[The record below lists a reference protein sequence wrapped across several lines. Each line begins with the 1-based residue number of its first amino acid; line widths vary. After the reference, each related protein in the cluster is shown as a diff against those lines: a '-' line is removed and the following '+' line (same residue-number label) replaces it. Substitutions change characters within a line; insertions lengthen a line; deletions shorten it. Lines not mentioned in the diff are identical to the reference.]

1 MVSNRL
7 PVTLQRGPRGLESK
21 RSVGGLVSA
30 LDPLL
35 RRRGGSWV
43 GWPGTRL
50 RDDETLDET
59 GSEYGLHAVA
69 LTDTEVNRYYHGFS
83 NRTLWPL
90 FHSLPERARFDRRDW
105 EAYERVN
112 ARFAEASTQRLDPSR
127 PEHNLVWVHDY
138 QLMRTP
144 TGIRKLCPEARI
156 AFFLHIPFPPPD
168 LFRLLPWDRELLQG
182 LLGADLIGF
191 HVAGYARNFLECVDR
206 LLGARV
212 DHEASLIEFGSR
224 TIRVGAFPLG
234 IDFARYQSLAEQAA
248 PATRAGRE
256 RIILGVDRLDYT
268 KGIPN
273 RLRAFERLL
282 ELHPEYREQVILLQI
297 AVPSRS
303 QVAEYQALKR
313 EIDEIVGH
321 VNGRFATASW
331 SPIRYLYRSFPQ
343 ERLAALYRDADVTAV
358 TPLRDGMN
366 LIAKEF
372 VACQVDDPGVLVL
385 SQLAGAAER
394 MPEALLVNPHDLD
407 GSAEALHRALSMDE
421 PERRSRMLALRRR
434 ERRFDLDA
442 WGDHFLE
449 AARTPEAPLGLV
461 RPEEFE
467 AWLGAFVEGHPLA
480 LFLDFDGT
488 LAAIAQRPEE
498 AAMTAGMRSAIETCA
513 KRADTEVTI
522 VSGRGI
528 DDLEAA
534 VGIPGLTYAGNH
546 GFEIRGPEL
555 EDFRHAELAGFAAGA
570 RELIPKLEA
579 LAPDGAWIEAKG
591 PTLTFHFREVEP
603 ALHAELARNARS
615 EVEAAGFRARDGKYA
630 VEARPPIAWDKGS
643 ALLYILRHR
652 YGEAWSESV
661 RAIYVGDDQTDEDA
675 FRMLAGLGFTFRVGE
690 FSGLTE
696 ARRLLRD
703 PEAVEQLLSWLARR
717 PASSP

>member
-1 MVSNRL
+1 M
-7 PVTLQRGPRGLESK
+7 
-21 RSVGGLVSA
+21 
-30 LDPLL
+30 
-35 RRRGGSWV
+35 

-50 RDDETLDET
+50 REDETLAET
-59 GSEYGLHAVA
+59 DSEYGLHAVA
-69 LTDTEVNRYYHGFS
+69 LTDTEVTRYYHGFS

-90 FHSLPERARFDRRDW
+90 FHSLPERARFDQRDW
-105 EAYERVN
+105 ETYERVN
-112 ARFAEASTQRLDPSR
+112 ARFAEASTERLDPTQ
-127 PEHNLVWVHDY
+127 PDDNLVWVHDY

-144 TGIRKLCPEARI
+144 TRIRALRPEARI

-168 LFRLLPWDRELLQG
+168 LFRLLPWDRELLLG
-182 LLGADLIGF
+182 VLGADLVGF

-212 DHEASLIEFGSR
+212 DHERALVELGSR

-234 IDFARYQSLAEQAA
+234 IDFAQYQRLAEEAA
-248 PATRAGRE
+248 PASRASRE

-282 ELHPEYREQVILLQI
+282 ELHPEYREQVVLLQI

-321 VNGRFATASW
+321 VNGRFATATW
-331 SPIRYLYRSFPQ
+331 SPIRYLYRSFSP
-343 ERLAALYRDADVTAV
+343 EHLAALYRDADVANI

-372 VACQVDDPGVLVL
+372 VAAQVADPGVLVL

-394 MPEALLVNPHDLD
+394 MPEAILVNPHDLD
-407 GSAEALHRALSMDE
+407 GSAAALHRALSMDE
-421 PERRSRMLALRRR
+421 VERRSRMLALRRR

-442 WGDHFLE
+442 WGDHFLK
-449 AARTPEAPLGLV
+449 AARTPNLPLGRV

-467 AWLGAFVEGHPLA
+467 TWLRAFIEGHPLA

-488 LAAIAQRPEE
+488 LAAIARRPEE
-498 AAMTAGMRSAIETCA
+498 AAMTSGMRSAIEACV
-513 KRADTEVTI
+513 KRGDTEVAI

-534 VGIPGLTYAGNH
+534 VGITGLTYAGNH
-546 GFEIRGPEL
+546 GFEIRGPDL
-555 EDFRHAELAGFAAGA
+555 EDFRHAELAGFAASA
-570 RELIPKLEA
+570 QELVPKLEA
-579 LAPDGAWIEAKG
+579 LAGRGAWVEAKG
-591 PTLTFHFREVEP
+591 PTLTFHFREVDSD
-603 ALHAELARNARS
+603 LHAELAREARR
-615 EVEAAGFRARDGKYA
+615 EVEAAGFRPRDGKCA

-643 ALLYILRHR
+643 ALLQILRQRH
-652 YGEAWSESV
+652 GDGWAESV

-675 FRMLAGLGFTFRVGE
+675 FRTLAGLGFTFRVGE
-690 FSGLTE
+690 PAGATE

-703 PEAVEQLLSWLARR
+703 PEAVERLLEWLARR
-717 PASSP
+717 PAASS